1 MTRATWQK
9 EKEEEQA
16 GRRATRRLSQQTD
29 REGGG
34 GSKARRTSGGR
45 GGKRA
50 ARGKRPRR
58 GEEDPDDAEEEDE
71 GDAGDEEEE
80 ADEEEDAEEEEDEED
95 AEEEDADVGEEE
107 IDEHDDEEDKEEE
120 GEEDEEGGEE
130 DEEEEEDV
138 AALHA
143 SPVWGRAVSPLAGPS
158 RGQGPS
164 TSANPFPELPF
175 SRHRDSVR
183 AHRTTAEDVDPLGQ
197 KGDSSHPFPLLLGAL
212 GESAEHEQFVTRE
225 EFQELQSEMYAMFA
239 QLGLRRG
246 APASYAGGSA
256 VVPMNEKWALNWHFD
271 KATGTPFSNPLFA
284 YAFKLSFKRGG
295 VVFTKFK
302 SRMVAWGLF
311 SAAIDAVAEPSAALA
326 AATSAAATAVA
337 AATIAMSTWQS
348 SRGSTGNSLG
358 GITSTRGSSRAAPL
372 LRAAPP
378 CRAAPPGTEPRRPAE
393 TRRPTEPRRPAE
405 TRLPTEPYCPARAD
419 LAATAEFAAT
429 AATAATAAMASP
441 NVLTFDPEGRAV
453 DFDVWVDDR
462 QLFLQCDSKDGVSLF
477 DHTSGVSPAPTATAN
492 NTVCSQW
499 TTRDAVARL
508 AVRSHLPSSE
518 RAHFGQDH
526 FLSLCPTELVVDL
539 LEERLT
545 AAEKSI
551 VAVGAS
557 CGDPRAPFFEG
568 CSPVPLLPSVAS
580 AAVPSVSPPTDP
592 SFPTTCTPHP
602 QEPCLESP
610 FASRHRPQ

>member
-34 GSKARRTSGGR
+34 GSKGTNASVTRGRGLKKLAGKKAAFGKEKSGKKAEEKGKQPMPPRRTSGGR

-130 DEEEEEDV
+130 EEEEEEDV
-138 AALHA
+138 AAVKGWGGRGRQGSGTGKVGGRTRHSRKRGAGVAPRGEAAGKPKTRQVKVESEGVIKKQGSQGSKGDGEGKGGRAKGVPVGSGNKEPAGKRRSGRQSTPRKGGNEKVQAAKNPKGQLKGKEKVNESAKQAPCVTGIGPPVSVQRMQLTKGAGRASVTPLSTGAPRFYTPYSGLSKVAARAPGAPREEESESPPPGHVTHSPLASPSYPYRQLHA

-256 VVPMNEKWALNWHFD
+256 VVPMNGIPPSMSAVD
-271 KATGTPFSNPLFA
+271 KARVLVLQETNPFPVC
-284 YAFKLSFKRGG
+284 GG
-295 VVFTKFK
+295 PNG
-302 SRMVAWGLF
+302 AGWG
-311 SAAIDAVAEPSAALA
+311 
-326 AATSAAATAVA
+326 
-337 AATIAMSTWQS
+337 
-348 SRGSTGNSLG
+348 
-358 GITSTRGSSRAAPL
+358 
-372 LRAAPP
+372 
-378 CRAAPPGTEPRRPAE
+378 
-393 TRRPTEPRRPAE
+393 
-405 TRLPTEPYCPARAD
+405 
-419 LAATAEFAAT
+419 
-429 AATAATAAMASP
+429 
-441 NVLTFDPEGRAV
+441 
-453 DFDVWVDDR
+453 
-462 QLFLQCDSKDGVSLF
+462 
-477 DHTSGVSPAPTATAN
+477 
-492 NTVCSQW
+492 
-499 TTRDAVARL
+499 
-508 AVRSHLPSSE
+508 
-518 RAHFGQDH
+518 
-526 FLSLCPTELVVDL
+526 
-539 LEERLT
+539 
-545 AAEKSI
+545 
-551 VAVGAS
+551 
-557 CGDPRAPFFEG
+557 
-568 CSPVPLLPSVAS
+568 
-580 AAVPSVSPPTDP
+580 
-592 SFPTTCTPHP
+592 
-602 QEPCLESP
+602 
-610 FASRHRPQ
+610 